1 MGMAGLGASSENG
14 QSMPM
19 RATGTGTDCVAS
31 LDPRLSVVAA
41 NEDFF
46 EQFGRTSADVCGRSV
61 YELLHPGTPA
71 VLDPHFA
78 RLAEGRHTWF
88 AERVLGTR
96 GADNTFAGNLT
107 GVAVLDEADQLSAI
121 VVMMSP
127 DTAVEMV
134 REQLPRASRYKPL
147 LTRLDARILEGI
159 AAGASTVQLAGR
171 MYMSKQGVE
180 YHVGTMMRK
189 LNGANRAALVSRAYS
204 MGVLIAGSW
213 PPRVTPGVC
222 DS

>member
-1 MGMAGLGASSENG
+1 MEVAGPRASSENG
-14 QSMPM
+14 RPTPP
-19 RATGTGTDCVAS
+19 ADTGNGGIAS

-88 AERVLGTR
+88 AARVLGTR
-96 GADNTFAGNLT
+96 GTDKTFAGNLM

-121 VVMMSP
+121 VVMISP
-127 DTAVEMV
+127 DTAGESLS
-134 REQLPRASRYKPL
+134 QQSPLSSRYKPQ
-147 LTRLDARILEGI
+147 LTQLDARILEGI

-213 PPRVTPGVC
+213 PPRVAPGVC